1 MTMIPSILLVSLIT
15 MNPYP
20 SSASAIANRTECKDG
35 KEENLASCEVQGEE
49 ISINS
54 NDECTLYLAP
64 SSIPNSGFGMY
75 TTIPYKKG
83 SPISE
88 NDAPSIINTDINS
101 HQCHKEDYK
110 DVVDWSHSDYV
121 WAADSEN
128 MFYESKSSGS
138 VISVMLGSL
147 ANSHQGLVNIEEK
160 EDDIYDDSML
170 HRSIDPGAGAFSY
183 HARTWVASMDID
195 AGEEIFIDYSDAY
208 FNREKLKHAPRKT
221 DFEQGKKILDEIT
234 AFLERK
240 KDAGEKVDDADLST
254 FKNIVSIYSERTA
267 SLFPTTYSSFME
279 MLTAK
284 PTDQLPWST
293 VSHPSIEWIT
303 QNGICLDNIA
313 MERSTI
319 TQAGNGAFARRFIG
333 EGQVVTPA
341 PLLQIMNRDTLKM
354 YKLVEVEDKLVCD
367 ENDTEPIGDQLL
379 LNYCFGHVESSLL
392 LCPSSNAII
401 INHCSDRQDWGG
413 QCGGGKGPN
422 AMYRWATDWDTNTEE
437 WLSLSLE
444 EMQEV
449 SIPFMFR
456 MDVNTKERLCY

>member
-1 MTMIPSILLVSLIT
+1 
-15 MNPYP
+15 
-20 SSASAIANRTECKDG
+20 
-35 KEENLASCEVQGEE
+35 
-49 ISINS
+49 
-54 NDECTLYLAP
+54 
-64 SSIPNSGFGMY
+64 
-75 TTIPYKKG
+75 
-83 SPISE
+83 
-88 NDAPSIINTDINS
+88 
-101 HQCHKEDYK
+101 
-110 DVVDWSHSDYV
+110 
-121 WAADSEN
+121 
-128 MFYESKSSGS
+128 MFYESKSSGT
-138 VISVMLGSL
+138 VFSVMLGAL
-147 ANSHQGLVNIEEK
+147 PNAHLGLFNIKEK
-160 EDDIYDDSML
+160 EDDIIYNDSML

-444 EMQEV
+444 EMQEKNDNRQRGLSFEIV
-449 SIPFMFR
+449 ATRDIQPGEEIFIDYGHDWEDAWNYHVENWKPPTGDFESYSSI
-456 MDVNTKERLCY
+456 TRLNNEKKDLLDLETQVYLFGGRRRRR